1 MQRNL
6 GTVIST
12 EETPTTQE
20 YAFVLEEGS
29 PVKKGQFVQTTS
41 EEGIVFGYVAEIT
54 RANRYFERAESVAEY
69 ERETPISTHFPVKSW
84 EYAVAQVRVL
94 GRMEK
99 SGEHYRQYRVS
110 LPPSPGTRV
119 VEAEELLLKDFVGFV
134 PNGLHL
140 GKLQN
145 HDVEARIGLTRLLHK
160 HIALLAQSGAGKSHS
175 ASVIIEELLERP
187 REHGRIG
194 IVIIDIHGEYS
205 GFKQDPN
212 YGRRVR
218 VVNGRDFC
226 IPFRRLTPYMF
237 STWFPEISSVGRNE
251 LARVLREMASLEKN
265 ERQLFSVNDLIKRV
279 EASSIKKNIQEPILR
294 SLYELRS
301 LNLIAQSR
309 ENPSLRKQVL
319 PGEMLVLDLS
329 DLEDMRK
336 KKMIVSYI
344 ASRLFKLRMDSRIP
358 PTFLLVEEAH
368 NFAPEK
374 AKAAHNPSKS
384 IIEKIAREGRKF
396 GLALGV
402 VSQRPVNLSTTALS
416 QCATH
421 ILLRVTNP
429 NDLKHIEESAEGID
443 SRMARSITSLKVGE
457 GIIVGEAVRY
467 PIFIEIRDRRSRKME
482 KGRPLHEQAL
492 AYESEGEK
500 SEEEESEELE
510 AFL

>member
-1 MQRNL
+1 MQQAL

-12 EETPTTQE
+12 EDSPTTLE
-20 YAFVLEEGS
+20 YAFVLDAGS

-69 ERETPISTHFPVKSW
+69 EKEAPVSSHFPIKSW
-84 EYAVAQVRVL
+84 EYAVAQIRVL

-99 SGEHYRQYRVS
+99 RGEHYFQHRVS
-110 LPPSPGTRV
+110 LPPSPGTKV
-119 VEAEELLLKDFVGFV
+119 VEADELLLKDFVGFV
-134 PNGLHL
+134 ENGLML

-145 HDVEARIGLTRLLHK
+145 HEIDAKIDLTRLFQK
-160 HIALLAQSGAGKSHS
+160 HLAILAMSGAGKSHL
-175 ASVIIEELLERP
+175 ASVMLEELLDRKAED
-187 REHGRIG
+187 GRIAT
-194 IVIIDIHGEYS
+194 VIIDIHGEYS
-205 GFKQDPN
+205 GFKRDPE
-212 YGRRVR
+212 YGRKVR
-218 VVNGRDFC
+218 VVNGKEIS
-226 IPFRRLTPYMF
+226 IPFRQLTPGMF
-237 STWFPEISSVGRNE
+237 SSWFPEISSVARNE
-251 LARVLREMASLEKN
+251 IGKILREMGAQEKN
-265 ERQLFSVNDLIKRV
+265 ERRLFGITDLIKRV
-279 EASSIKKNIQEPILR
+279 EASNIRKNVQEPILR
-294 SLYELRS
+294 ALYELKS
-301 LNLIAQSR
+301 INLISQSK
-309 ENPSLRKQVL
+309 ENPAFRKQVL

-336 KKMIVSYI
+336 KKLIVSYV
-344 ASRLFKLRMDSRIP
+344 ANRLFKLRMKGQIP
-358 PTFLLVEEAH
+358 PAFLLVEEAH

-374 AKAAHNPSKS
+374 AKMAHNPSKS

-402 VSQRPVNLSTTALS
+402 VSQRPVNLSTTTLS
-416 QCATH
+416 QCNTH

-467 PIFIEIRDRRSRKME
+467 PIFIEIRDRKSRKME
-482 KGRPLHEQAL
+482 KGKALHLQAIE
-492 AYESEGEK
+492 YEGEATK
-500 SEEEESEELE
+500 TEEEEEEELE